1 MALSKRLL
9 TVARAV
15 TPGKRVADIG
25 TDHGYVP
32 IYLVETGLCP
42 LAIAM
47 DVNPGPL
54 ERASAHIRE
63 KGLEDRIS
71 SRLSDGLERLDHDE
85 ADAFILSGMG
95 GDLICR
101 ILRDRKDLL
110 ADGPELVLQPQSE
123 WFKVRHALHELNYR
137 IEREWFLKDEG
148 KYYVVLKAGPG
159 SQKFST
165 ESDYDYG
172 AFVQAECSPVLEEYL
187 LREEEKNKEILLR
200 IRNNVR
206 EGRSL
211 RTERISELEESVC
224 RIRQRLAKIKG

>member
-1 MALSKRLL
+1 MAISKRLR
-9 TVARAV
+9 TVAHAV
-15 TPGKRVADIG
+15 TPGRRVADIG

-32 IYLVETGLCP
+32 IYLVERGLCP
-42 LAIAM
+42 KAIAM

-54 ERASAHIRE
+54 ERASAHIQE

-71 SRLSDGLERLDHDE
+71 TRLSDGLEKLDHDE
-85 ADAFILSGMG
+85 ADTFILSGMG
-95 GDLICR
+95 GELICR

-123 WFKVRHALHELNYR
+123 WFKVRHILHEMDYR

-148 KYYVVLKAGPG
+148 KYYVVLKAVPG
-159 SQKFST
+159 RQSFSS
-165 ESDYDYG
+165 EADYYYG
-172 AFVQAECSPVLEEYL
+172 SFVQEECSPVLEEYL

-211 RTERISELEESVC
+211 RMERIKELEESVC
-224 RIRQRLAKIKG
+224 RIRQRLEKLKG